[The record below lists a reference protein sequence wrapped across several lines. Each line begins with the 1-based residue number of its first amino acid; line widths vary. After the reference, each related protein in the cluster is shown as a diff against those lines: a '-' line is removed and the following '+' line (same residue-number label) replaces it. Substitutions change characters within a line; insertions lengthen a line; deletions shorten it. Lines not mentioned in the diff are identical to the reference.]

1 MPDKESQ
8 LLQPIPSAVRQLVE
22 LFGEALTEI
31 QFPDVTHAKLT
42 ELCQQVE
49 TSADALKEAQAQVAE
64 ATIALEETQTALLKR
79 AKQALAYAKVFA
91 EDDVDLSDRLA
102 QISLDERG
110 GKRKSKKSNSRIPQ
124 PASEEKVKAAKRKP
138 KKKNPGLELPL
149 SEDGNASSPPEVPE
163 PAEVSEA
170 AEPF

>member
-8 LLQPIPSAVRQLVE
+8 LLQPIPSTVRQLVE

-31 QFPDVTHAKLT
+31 QFPDVTHKKLT
-42 ELCQQVE
+42 ELCKEVE
-49 TSADALKEAQAQVAE
+49 TSASALKEAQAQVAE

-102 QISLDERG
+102 EISLDERG

-124 PASEEKVKAAKRKP
+124 PADEEKTAKATKRKP
-138 KKKNPGLELPL
+138 KKKNQGLELPL
-149 SEDGNASSPPEVPE
+149 SADAPPEVPE
-163 PAEVSEA
+163 PAEAQEA